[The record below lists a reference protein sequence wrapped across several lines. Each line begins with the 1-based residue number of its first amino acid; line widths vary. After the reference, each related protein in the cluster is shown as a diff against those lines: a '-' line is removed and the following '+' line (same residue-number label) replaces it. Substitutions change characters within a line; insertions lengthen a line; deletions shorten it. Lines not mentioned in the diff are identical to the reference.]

1 MCQQPVAHDHDGLST
16 RTIPISPLTDTLKA
30 IAIMADYRVDL
41 SIMKRETGQEDFT
54 EFAFGSTMSSTT
66 IQEAGFDAHA
76 AIQNE
81 EWDEV

>member
-1 MCQQPVAHDHDGLST
+1 MND
-16 RTIPISPLTDTLKA
+16 
-30 IAIMADYRVDL
+30 DYRIDF
-41 SIMKRETGQEDFT
+41 SIMRRKAGEEDFT
-54 EFAFGSTMSSTT
+54 EYAFGSTMSSST

>member
-1 MCQQPVAHDHDGLST
+1 MSD
-16 RTIPISPLTDTLKA
+16 
-30 IAIMADYRVDL
+30 DYRIDF
-41 SIMKRETGQEDFT
+41 SIMRRKAGEEDFT
-54 EFAFGSTMSSTT
+54 EYAFGSTMSSST

>member
-1 MCQQPVAHDHDGLST
+1 MT
-16 RTIPISPLTDTLKA
+16 
-30 IAIMADYRVDL
+30 DYRVDF

-81 EWDEV
+81 EWDET